1 MKNFAQLFVRG
12 LPFIAGMICTL
23 TALTFL
29 ISFAESAS
37 LSRLL
42 DGEPFVVFAVL
53 SVIGL
58 PLTIFG
64 IDRLSSDGEA

>member
-1 MKNFAQLFVRG
+1 MKNFAQLFVRA
-12 LPFIAGMICTL
+12 LPFVAGMICTL

-29 ISFAESAS
+29 ISFAEAPS
-37 LSRLL
+37 LSRLF
-42 DGEPFVVFAVL
+42 DEDPFLIFVVL

-64 IDRLSSDGEA
+64 IDRLSSDGKV

>member
-1 MKNFAQLFVRG
+1 MKNFAQLFVRA
-12 LPFIAGMICTL
+12 LPFVAGVICTL

-37 LSRLL
+37 LSHLF
-42 DGEPFVVFAVL
+42 DGGPFVVFAAL

-64 IDRLSSDGEA
+64 IDRLSSDGKV

>member
-1 MKNFAQLFVRG
+1 

>member
-1 MKNFAQLFVRG
+1 MKKFAQLFFRA

-37 LSRLL
+37 LSRLF